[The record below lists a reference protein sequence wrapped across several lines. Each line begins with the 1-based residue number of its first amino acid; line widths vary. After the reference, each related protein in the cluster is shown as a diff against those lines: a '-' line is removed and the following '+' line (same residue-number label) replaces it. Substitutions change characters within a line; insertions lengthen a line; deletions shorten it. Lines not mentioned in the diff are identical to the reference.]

1 MVATLSVCAYITAIK
16 EAADGGAFIGSHLL
30 GAFVAGMCFVNVPRS
45 QAIWNS
51 QMKRVVKWMVR
62 FFFAAS
68 VGFAVPVSEMFTLES
83 FGNGLLLAIGP
94 TITTKLFSGIFAYTR
109 YTSPEAKARAAKASW
124 ITKYCHAQP
133 QQLLVGAAMVARGEF
148 AYMVADTAQSL
159 SYEGGE
165 PGQRM
170 LAPGIYASVVWVLPQ
185 AQSAPTSTAAR
196 AVGPS
201 LQRLTRLPGA
211 ARWAREERPPPAR
224 VDAEEQLLCGLCSR
238 ACPKSPTAPPLGV
251 QALVMA
257 TVASPILFHW
267 ALGVYGRATPIVR
280 SRTIGGSGE
289 VPSASDDKAEGKPE
303 QDKHMGRGFVI
314 RVASRHHIGVQR
326 ELLACLHGTGVDVL
340 EAHIY
345 GVDHVSTE
353 HVDAFVAQ
361 YVVISRGSK
370 KDFDDEKLEEMEH
383 ALLEVLDDHDAQV
396 IFEPYDDDFS
406 KDGAV
411 EIELL
416 VQHHPDVLHEI
427 TDALA
432 NMGLDALKAD
442 VTHTKQPVHGHT
454 AIHAPSKPVSR
465 ANSFK
470 GKMGGSTSANNEHF
484 VAGPGS
490 GSSAVPTPRMRKTSK
505 ESVSTEAAIAVEAAL
520 NKREALDR
528 MYDTETAFYAIEEKE
543 RALFYAREA
552 DRTLQFTAA
561 RRNDIKAALEAIVH
575 EHGLQGTVMVR
586 VIHEGQ
592 TYPYPTPPPPPLPL
606 TLTLALTRC
615 ASSTRAR

>member
-1 MVATLSVCAYITAIK
+1 LS
-16 EAADGGAFIGSHLL
+16 
-30 GAFVAGMCFVNVPRS
+30 
-45 QAIWNS
+45 
-51 QMKRVVKWMVR
+51 
-62 FFFAAS
+62 
-68 VGFAVPVSEMFTLES
+68 
-83 FGNGLLLAIGP
+83 
-94 TITTKLFSGIFAYTR
+94 
-109 YTSPEAKARAAKASW
+109 
-124 ITKYCHAQP
+124 
-133 QQLLVGAAMVARGEF
+133 
-148 AYMVADTAQSL
+148 
-159 SYEGGE
+159 
-165 PGQRM
+165 
-170 LAPGIYASVVWVLPQ
+170 
-185 AQSAPTSTAAR
+185 
-196 AVGPS
+196 
-201 LQRLTRLPGA
+201 
-211 ARWAREERPPPAR
+211 
-224 VDAEEQLLCGLCSR
+224 
-238 ACPKSPTAPPLGV
+238 V

-267 ALGVYGRATPIVR
+267 ALAVYGRATPLVR

-289 VPSASDDKAEGKPE
+289 VPSAADDKAE
-303 QDKHMGRGFVI
+303 DKHRGRGFVI

-340 EAHIY
+340 EAHVY

-361 YVVISRGSK
+361 YVVISRGTK

-432 NMGLDALKAD
+432 NMGLDVLKAD

-470 GKMGGSTSANNEHF
+470 GKLGGSTPTNIEHF
-484 VAGPGS
+484 VAGQGS
-490 GSSAVPTPRMRKTSK
+490 GGSVVPTPRMRKTSK
-505 ESVSTEAAIAVEAAL
+505 ESVSTEAAMAVEAAL

-528 MYDTETAFYAIEEKE
+528 MHDTETAFYAIEEKE

-561 RRNDIKAALEAIVH
+561 RRNEIKTALEAIVH

-592 TYPYPTPPPPPLPL
+592 MKMAHQLPKFEHEEVIAVIRSTGQHHKELLHEICDVLHDQAIDVIHAEVPPRTAPLHHTSTPCLHTVHTPCLYRWTPT
-606 TLTLALTRC
+606 AWARR
-615 ASSTRAR
+615 STRST

>member
-1 MVATLSVCAYITAIK
+1 MVATLSVCAYITSIK

-62 FFFAAS
+62 FFFASS

-159 SYEGGE
+159 TYEGGE

-170 LAPGIYASVVWVLPQ
+170 LSPGIYASVVWVLPQ
-185 AQSAPTSTAAR
+185 HQSAPACTAAHVATSHR
-196 AVGPS
+196 SSSPPAC
-201 LQRLTRLPGA
+201 PG
-211 ARWAREERPPPAR
+211 PPPGPERSAFAC
-224 VDAEEQLLCGLCSR
+224 VDAEERLLRLALSCL
-238 ACPKSPTAPPLGV
+238 PKSPTALSLSV

-257 TVASPILFHW
+257 TVASPVLFHW
-267 ALGVYGRATPIVR
+267 ALAVYGRATPIVR

-289 VPSASDDKAEGKPE
+289 VPSASDAKAEGKPE

-340 EAHIY
+340 EAHVY

-432 NMGLDALKAD
+432 NMGLDVLKAD

-470 GKMGGSTSANNEHF
+470 GKLDGRT
-484 VAGPGS
+484 
-490 GSSAVPTPRMRKTSK
+490 RKTSK
-505 ESVSTEAAIAVEAAL
+505 EESVSTEAAIAVEAAL

-528 MYDTETAFYAIEEKE
+528 MHDTETAFYAIEEKE

-561 RRNDIKAALEAIVH
+561 RRNGIKAALEAIVH

-586 VIHEGQ
+586 VTHEG
-592 TYPYPTPPPPPLPL
+592 
-606 TLTLALTRC
+606 
-615 ASSTRAR
+615 